1 MTLARGISRELFCP
15 TEADQFSKKE
25 LAEGNE
31 QTSAQKIFL
40 ANSRH
45 NPIRLQHKNLPD
57 RTCLWAA

>member
-31 QTSAQKIFL
+31 
-40 ANSRH
+40 
-45 NPIRLQHKNLPD
+45 
-57 RTCLWAA
+57 

>member
-15 TEADQFSKKE
+15 TEADQFPKKE

-45 NPIRLQHKNLPD
+45 NPIRLQHKDSPG
-57 RTCLWAA
+57 RTCL